1 MEHGLL
7 SEEKYQKTKSKITIV
22 AVIVLVVGLLIGGG
36 LIISPIQKRLR
47 RKKGIEVKHSFR
59 KWNYAICGAMSV
71 IFANMAMIIERI
83 MIGSG
88 TGDMGTPD
96 SYFINSLIIAVTAIV
111 LIVMVVCTLISII
124 KKRVI
129 DTKTEKAKYIL
140 TVIFAVF
147 MFIAVF
153 VFDMYQFWAI

>member
-1 MEHGLL
+1 
-7 SEEKYQKTKSKITIV
+7 
-22 AVIVLVVGLLIGGG
+22 
-36 LIISPIQKRLR
+36 
-47 RKKGIEVKHSFR
+47 
-59 KWNYAICGAMSV
+59 MSV